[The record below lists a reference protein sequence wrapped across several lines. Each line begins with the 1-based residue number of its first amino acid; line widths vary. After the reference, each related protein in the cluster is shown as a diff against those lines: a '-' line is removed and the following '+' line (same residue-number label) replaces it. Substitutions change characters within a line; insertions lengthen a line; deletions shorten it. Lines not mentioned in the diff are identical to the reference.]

1 VISIRNTANEQRIAG
16 LVLTETNFSVRVG
29 GEGWGVGIA
38 YRAPRSASSDGQ
50 HVIIRDYVLLV
61 RLASLILLFFF
72 MSVRR
77 GSK

>member
-16 LVLTETNFSVRVG
+16 LVLSETNFSVRVG

-38 YRAPRSASSDGQ
+38 YRAPRSASNDGQ
-50 HVIIRDYVLLV
+50 HVNIRDYVLLA
-61 RLASLILLFFF
+61 RLASLILLFLF
-72 MSVRR
+72 MAIRR